1 MFKFDF
7 NDKKYKN
14 IHFIGIGGISMSGIA
29 KLLLKKGYNIMNN
42 TKTAHK
48 LDKAS
53 KVYFDGLNNNPTNSI
68 SDKKLNKMKK
78 SVADTVSFLTGNDT
92 TSDISSE
99 NLQKNIKQLKKL
111 KALVKGDLISAKEIY
126 AANEDK
132 LSTEIPL
139 SDLNDNLVVSEE
151 DIKQLKKLNKAIKN
165 TINILKNIEKEN
177 TKKDN
182 NNPSV
187 DDETKENLTYLV

>member
-1 MFKFDF
+1 MK
-7 NDKKYKN
+7 
-14 IHFIGIGGISMSGIA
+14 
-29 KLLLKKGYNIMNN
+29 N

-53 KVYFDGLNNNPTNSI
+53 KIYFDGLNNNTVNSI
-68 SDKKLNKMKK
+68 SDKKLNKIKK
-78 SVADTVSFLTGNDT
+78 SVADTVNFLTVNDT
-92 TSDISSE
+92 PSEISSE
-99 NLQKNIKQLKKL
+99 NLQKDIKQLKKL
-111 KALVKGDLISAKEIY
+111 KTLVKADLKSAKERY

-165 TINILKNIEKEN
+165 AINIIENAEKEIAEKKNINQPVNDESKE
-177 TKKDN
+177 D
-182 NNPSV
+182 
-187 DDETKENLTYLV
+187 LMYLV

>member
-1 MFKFDF
+1 MK
-7 NDKKYKN
+7 
-14 IHFIGIGGISMSGIA
+14 
-29 KLLLKKGYNIMNN
+29 N

-48 LDKAS
+48 LDKES
-53 KVYFDGLNNNPTNSI
+53 KIYFDGLNNNLVDSL

>member
-1 MFKFDF
+1 MK
-7 NDKKYKN
+7 
-14 IHFIGIGGISMSGIA
+14 
-29 KLLLKKGYNIMNN
+29 N

-53 KVYFDGLNNNPTNSI
+53 KIYFDGLNNNLVNSI

-78 SVADTVSFLTGNDT
+78 SVADTVSFLTVNDT

-111 KALVKGDLISAKEIY
+111 KALVKADLKSAKEIF

-165 TINILKNIEKEN
+165 TINILKNIENEN

-182 NNPSV
+182 INPSV

>member
-1 MFKFDF
+1 MK
-7 NDKKYKN
+7 
-14 IHFIGIGGISMSGIA
+14 
-29 KLLLKKGYNIMNN
+29 N

-53 KVYFDGLNNNPTNSI
+53 KIYFEGLNNNTVNSI
-68 SDKKLNKMKK
+68 SDKKLNKIKK
-78 SVADTVSFLTGNDT
+78 SVADTVNFLTVNDT

-111 KALVKGDLISAKEIY
+111 KTLVKADLKSAKERY
-126 AANEDK
+126 AANEDR

-165 TINILKNIEKEN
+165 AINIMENAEKEIAE
-177 TKKDN
+177 KKN

>member
-1 MFKFDF
+1 MK
-7 NDKKYKN
+7 
-14 IHFIGIGGISMSGIA
+14 
-29 KLLLKKGYNIMNN
+29 N

-53 KVYFDGLNNNPTNSI
+53 KIYFDGLNNNLVDSI

-78 SVADTVSFLTGNDT
+78 SVADTISFLTVNDT

-111 KALVKGDLISAKEIY
+111 KTLVKADLKSAKERY
-126 AANEDK
+126 AANEDR

-165 TINILKNIEKEN
+165 AINIMENAEKEIAE
-177 TKKDN
+177 KKN

-187 DDETKENLTYLV
+187 NDETKENLTYLV

>member
-1 MFKFDF
+1 MK
-7 NDKKYKN
+7 
-14 IHFIGIGGISMSGIA
+14 
-29 KLLLKKGYNIMNN
+29 N

-53 KVYFDGLNNNPTNSI
+53 KIYFEGLNNNTVNSI
-68 SDKKLNKMKK
+68 SDKKLNKIKK
-78 SVADTVSFLTGNDT
+78 SVADTVNFLTVNDT

-111 KALVKGDLISAKEIY
+111 KTLVKGDLKSAKERY
-126 AANEDK
+126 AANEDR

-165 TINILKNIEKEN
+165 AINIMENVEKEIAE
-177 TKKDN
+177 KKN

>member
-1 MFKFDF
+1 MK
-7 NDKKYKN
+7 
-14 IHFIGIGGISMSGIA
+14 
-29 KLLLKKGYNIMNN
+29 N

-53 KVYFDGLNNNPTNSI
+53 KIYFEGLNNNTVNSI
-68 SDKKLNKMKK
+68 SDKKLNKIKK
-78 SVADTVSFLTGNDT
+78 SVADTVNFLTVNDT

-111 KALVKGDLISAKEIY
+111 KTLVKADLKSAKERY
-126 AANEDK
+126 AANEDR

>member
-1 MFKFDF
+1 
-7 NDKKYKN
+7 
-14 IHFIGIGGISMSGIA
+14 
-29 KLLLKKGYNIMNN
+29 MNN

-78 SVADTVSFLTGNDT
+78 SVADTVSFLTVNDT

-111 KALVKGDLISAKEIY
+111 KTLVKADLKSAKEIF

-139 SDLNDNLVVSEE
+139 SDLNDNLVVNEE
-151 DIKQLKKLNKAIKN
+151 DIKQLKKLNKVLKN
-165 TINILKNIEKEN
+165 TINILKNIDKEIAE
-177 TKKDN
+177 KDN

-187 DDETKENLTYLV
+187 DDEAKENLTYLV

>member
-1 MFKFDF
+1 MK
-7 NDKKYKN
+7 
-14 IHFIGIGGISMSGIA
+14 
-29 KLLLKKGYNIMNN
+29 N

-53 KVYFDGLNNNPTNSI
+53 KIYFDGLNNNLVDSI

-78 SVADTVSFLTGNDT
+78 SVADTVSFLTVNDT

-111 KALVKGDLISAKEIY
+111 KTLVKADLKSVKERY
-126 AANEDK
+126 AANEDR

-165 TINILKNIEKEN
+165 AINIMENAEKEIAE
-177 TKKDN
+177 KKN

-187 DDETKENLTYLV
+187 NDETKENLTYLV

>member
-1 MFKFDF
+1 
-7 NDKKYKN
+7 
-14 IHFIGIGGISMSGIA
+14 
-29 KLLLKKGYNIMNN
+29 MNN

-78 SVADTVSFLTGNDT
+78 SVADTVSFLTVNDT

-111 KALVKGDLISAKEIY
+111 KALVKADLKSAKEIF

-165 TINILKNIEKEN
+165 TINILKNIENEN

-182 NNPSV
+182 INPSV

>member
-1 MFKFDF
+1 M
-7 NDKKYKN
+7 
-14 IHFIGIGGISMSGIA
+14 
-29 KLLLKKGYNIMNN
+29 KGYNIMNN

-78 SVADTVSFLTGNDT
+78 SVADTVSFLTVNDT

-111 KALVKGDLISAKEIY
+111 KALVKADLKSAKEKY

-187 DDETKENLTYLV
+187 DDETKENLTYLI

>member
-1 MFKFDF
+1 
-7 NDKKYKN
+7 
-14 IHFIGIGGISMSGIA
+14 
-29 KLLLKKGYNIMNN
+29 MNN

>member
-1 MFKFDF
+1 MK
-7 NDKKYKN
+7 
-14 IHFIGIGGISMSGIA
+14 
-29 KLLLKKGYNIMNN
+29 N

-53 KVYFDGLNNNPTNSI
+53 KIYFDGLNNNLVDSI

-78 SVADTVSFLTGNDT
+78 SVADTVSFLTVNDT

-111 KALVKGDLISAKEIY
+111 KTLVKGDLISAKEIY

-165 TINILKNIEKEN
+165 AINIMKNAEKEIAE
-177 TKKDN
+177 KKN

-187 DDETKENLTYLV
+187 NDETKENLTYLV

>member
-1 MFKFDF
+1 
-7 NDKKYKN
+7 
-14 IHFIGIGGISMSGIA
+14 
-29 KLLLKKGYNIMNN
+29 MNN

-68 SDKKLNKMKK
+68 SDKKLNKIKK
-78 SVADTVSFLTGNDT
+78 SVADTVNFLTVNDT

-111 KALVKGDLISAKEIY
+111 KTLVKADLKSAKERY
-126 AANEDK
+126 AANEDR

-187 DDETKENLTYLV
+187 DDETNENLTYLV

>member
-1 MFKFDF
+1 MK
-7 NDKKYKN
+7 
-14 IHFIGIGGISMSGIA
+14 
-29 KLLLKKGYNIMNN
+29 N

-53 KVYFDGLNNNPTNSI
+53 KIYFDGLNNNLVDSI

-78 SVADTVSFLTGNDT
+78 SVADTVSFLTVNDT

-111 KALVKGDLISAKEIY
+111 KTLVKGDLISAKEIY

-165 TINILKNIEKEN
+165 AINIMENAEKEIAENKNINQPVNNESKE
-177 TKKDN
+177 D
-182 NNPSV
+182 
-187 DDETKENLTYLV
+187 LTYLV

>member
-1 MFKFDF
+1 
-7 NDKKYKN
+7 
-14 IHFIGIGGISMSGIA
+14 
-29 KLLLKKGYNIMNN
+29 MNN

-68 SDKKLNKMKK
+68 SDKKLNKIKK
-78 SVADTVSFLTGNDT
+78 SVADTVSFLTVNDT

-111 KALVKGDLISAKEIY
+111 KTLVKGDLKSAKEIF

-151 DIKQLKKLNKAIKN
+151 DIKQLKKLNKVLKN

-182 NNPSV
+182 VNPSV

>member
-1 MFKFDF
+1 MK
-7 NDKKYKN
+7 
-14 IHFIGIGGISMSGIA
+14 
-29 KLLLKKGYNIMNN
+29 N
-42 TKTAHK
+42 TKAAHK

-53 KVYFDGLNNNPTNSI
+53 KIYFDGLNNNLVDSI

-151 DIKQLKKLNKAIKN
+151 DIKQLKNLNKAIKN

>member
-1 MFKFDF
+1 MK
-7 NDKKYKN
+7 
-14 IHFIGIGGISMSGIA
+14 
-29 KLLLKKGYNIMNN
+29 N

-53 KVYFDGLNNNPTNSI
+53 KIYFEGLNNNTVNSI
-68 SDKKLNKMKK
+68 SDKKLNKIKK
-78 SVADTVSFLTGNDT
+78 SVADTVNFLTVNDT
-92 TSDISSE
+92 PSEISSE
-99 NLQKNIKQLKKL
+99 NLQKDIKQLKKL
-111 KALVKGDLISAKEIY
+111 KTLVKADLKSAKERY

-165 TINILKNIEKEN
+165 AINIIENAEKEIAEKKNINQPVNDESKE
-177 TKKDN
+177 D
-182 NNPSV
+182 
-187 DDETKENLTYLV
+187 LMYLV

>member
-1 MFKFDF
+1 
-7 NDKKYKN
+7 
-14 IHFIGIGGISMSGIA
+14 
-29 KLLLKKGYNIMNN
+29 MNN

-78 SVADTVSFLTGNDT
+78 SVADTVGFLTVNDT

-111 KALVKGDLISAKEIY
+111 KALVKADLKSAKEKY

-187 DDETKENLTYLV
+187 DDETKENLTYLI

>member
-1 MFKFDF
+1 MK
-7 NDKKYKN
+7 
-14 IHFIGIGGISMSGIA
+14 
-29 KLLLKKGYNIMNN
+29 N

-53 KVYFDGLNNNPTNSI
+53 KIYFDGLNNNLVDSL

-187 DDETKENLTYLV
+187 DDETKENLTYLI

>member
-1 MFKFDF
+1 MK
-7 NDKKYKN
+7 
-14 IHFIGIGGISMSGIA
+14 
-29 KLLLKKGYNIMNN
+29 N

-53 KVYFDGLNNNPTNSI
+53 KIYFDRLNNNTVNSI
-68 SDKKLNKMKK
+68 SDKKLNKIKK
-78 SVADTVSFLTGNDT
+78 SVADTVNFLTVDDT

-99 NLQKNIKQLKKL
+99 NLQKDIKQLKKL
-111 KALVKGDLISAKEIY
+111 KTLVKADLKSAKERY

-177 TKKDN
+177 SKKDN

>member
-1 MFKFDF
+1 
-7 NDKKYKN
+7 
-14 IHFIGIGGISMSGIA
+14 
-29 KLLLKKGYNIMNN
+29 MNN

-78 SVADTVSFLTGNDT
+78 SVADTVSFLTVNDT

-111 KALVKGDLISAKEIY
+111 KALVKADLKSAKEKY

-151 DIKQLKKLNKAIKN
+151 DIKQLKKLNKAVKN

-187 DDETKENLTYLV
+187 DDETKENLTYLI

>member
-1 MFKFDF
+1 MK
-7 NDKKYKN
+7 
-14 IHFIGIGGISMSGIA
+14 
-29 KLLLKKGYNIMNN
+29 N

-53 KVYFDGLNNNPTNSI
+53 KIYFDGLNNNLVDSL

>member
-1 MFKFDF
+1 MK
-7 NDKKYKN
+7 
-14 IHFIGIGGISMSGIA
+14 
-29 KLLLKKGYNIMNN
+29 N
-42 TKTAHK
+42 TKAAHK

-53 KVYFDGLNNNPTNSI
+53 KIYFDGLNNNLVDSI

-111 KALVKGDLISAKEIY
+111 KTLVKGDLKSAKEIY

-151 DIKQLKKLNKAIKN
+151 VIKQLKKLNKAIKN
-165 TINILKNIEKEN
+165 AINIMENAEKEIAE
-177 TKKDN
+177 KKN

>member
-1 MFKFDF
+1 MK
-7 NDKKYKN
+7 
-14 IHFIGIGGISMSGIA
+14 
-29 KLLLKKGYNIMNN
+29 N

-53 KVYFDGLNNNPTNSI
+53 KIYFEGLNNNTVNSI
-68 SDKKLNKMKK
+68 SDKKLNKIKK
-78 SVADTVSFLTGNDT
+78 SVADTVNFLTVNDT

-111 KALVKGDLISAKEIY
+111 KTLVKADLKSAKERY
-126 AANEDK
+126 AANEDR

-165 TINILKNIEKEN
+165 AINIMENVEKEIAE
-177 TKKDN
+177 KKN

>member
-1 MFKFDF
+1 
-7 NDKKYKN
+7 
-14 IHFIGIGGISMSGIA
+14 
-29 KLLLKKGYNIMNN
+29 MNN

-68 SDKKLNKMKK
+68 SDKKLNNMKK
-78 SVADTVSFLTGNDT
+78 SVADTVSFLTVNDT

-111 KALVKGDLISAKEIY
+111 KALVKADLKSAKEIF

-165 TINILKNIEKEN
+165 TINILKNIENEN

-182 NNPSV
+182 INPSV

>member
-1 MFKFDF
+1 MK
-7 NDKKYKN
+7 
-14 IHFIGIGGISMSGIA
+14 
-29 KLLLKKGYNIMNN
+29 N
-42 TKTAHK
+42 TKAAHK

-53 KVYFDGLNNNPTNSI
+53 KIYFDGLNNNLVDSI
-68 SDKKLNKMKK
+68 SDEKLNKMKK

-92 TSDISSE
+92 TSDISSG

-111 KALVKGDLISAKEIY
+111 KTLVKGDLKSAKEIY

-165 TINILKNIEKEN
+165 AINIMENAEK
-177 TKKDN
+177 KN

>member
-1 MFKFDF
+1 MK
-7 NDKKYKN
+7 
-14 IHFIGIGGISMSGIA
+14 
-29 KLLLKKGYNIMNN
+29 N

-53 KVYFDGLNNNPTNSI
+53 KIYFDGLNNNLVDSI

-78 SVADTVSFLTGNDT
+78 SVADTVSFLTVNDT

-111 KALVKGDLISAKEIY
+111 KTLVKGDLISAKERY
-126 AANEDK
+126 AANEDR

-165 TINILKNIEKEN
+165 AINIMENAEKEIAE
-177 TKKDN
+177 KKN

>member
-1 MFKFDF
+1 MK
-7 NDKKYKN
+7 
-14 IHFIGIGGISMSGIA
+14 
-29 KLLLKKGYNIMNN
+29 N
-42 TKTAHK
+42 TKAAHK

-53 KVYFDGLNNNPTNSI
+53 KIYFDGLNNNLVDSI

-187 DDETKENLTYLV
+187 DDETKEI

>member
-1 MFKFDF
+1 
-7 NDKKYKN
+7 
-14 IHFIGIGGISMSGIA
+14 
-29 KLLLKKGYNIMNN
+29 MNN

-78 SVADTVSFLTGNDT
+78 SVADIVSFLTVNDT

-111 KALVKGDLISAKEIY
+111 KALVKADLKSAKEKY

-187 DDETKENLTYLV
+187 DDETKENLTYLI

>member
-1 MFKFDF
+1 MK
-7 NDKKYKN
+7 
-14 IHFIGIGGISMSGIA
+14 
-29 KLLLKKGYNIMNN
+29 N

-53 KVYFDGLNNNPTNSI
+53 KIYFDGLNNNLVDSL

-165 TINILKNIEKEN
+165 AINIMENAEK
-177 TKKDN
+177 KN

>member
-1 MFKFDF
+1 
-7 NDKKYKN
+7 
-14 IHFIGIGGISMSGIA
+14 
-29 KLLLKKGYNIMNN
+29 MNN
-42 TKTAHK
+42 KKIAHK

-53 KVYFDGLNNNPTNSI
+53 KIYFDGLNNNTVNSI
-68 SDKKLNKMKK
+68 SDKKLNKIKK
-78 SVADTVSFLTGNDT
+78 SVADTVNFLTVDDT

-99 NLQKNIKQLKKL
+99 NLQKDIKQLKKL
-111 KALVKGDLISAKEIY
+111 KTLVKADLKSAKERY
-126 AANEDK
+126 AK

-177 TKKDN
+177 SKKDN

>member
-1 MFKFDF
+1 
-7 NDKKYKN
+7 
-14 IHFIGIGGISMSGIA
+14 
-29 KLLLKKGYNIMNN
+29 MNN

-139 SDLNDNLVVSEE
+139 SDLNDNLVISEE

>member
-1 MFKFDF
+1 MK
-7 NDKKYKN
+7 
-14 IHFIGIGGISMSGIA
+14 
-29 KLLLKKGYNIMNN
+29 N
-42 TKTAHK
+42 TKAAHK

-53 KVYFDGLNNNPTNSI
+53 KIYFDGLNNNLVDSI

-78 SVADTVSFLTGNDT
+78 SVADTVSFLTVNDT

-111 KALVKGDLISAKEIY
+111 KTLVKGDLKSAKEIY

-139 SDLNDNLVVSEE
+139 SDLNDNLIVSEE

-165 TINILKNIEKEN
+165 AINIMENAEKEIAEKKNINQPVNDK
-177 TKKDN
+177 
-182 NNPSV
+182 
-187 DDETKENLTYLV
+187 TKENLMYLV

>member
-1 MFKFDF
+1 MK
-7 NDKKYKN
+7 
-14 IHFIGIGGISMSGIA
+14 
-29 KLLLKKGYNIMNN
+29 N

-53 KVYFDGLNNNPTNSI
+53 KIYFDGLNNNLVDSI
-68 SDKKLNKMKK
+68 SDKKLNNMKK
-78 SVADTVSFLTGNDT
+78 SVADTVSFLTVNDT

-111 KALVKGDLISAKEIY
+111 KTLVKGDLISAKEIY

-165 TINILKNIEKEN
+165 AINIMENAEKEIAEKKNINQPVNNESKE
-177 TKKDN
+177 D
-182 NNPSV
+182 
-187 DDETKENLTYLV
+187 LTYLV

>member
-1 MFKFDF
+1 
-7 NDKKYKN
+7 
-14 IHFIGIGGISMSGIA
+14 
-29 KLLLKKGYNIMNN
+29 MNN

-187 DDETKENLTYLV
+187 DDETKEI

>member
-1 MFKFDF
+1 
-7 NDKKYKN
+7 
-14 IHFIGIGGISMSGIA
+14 
-29 KLLLKKGYNIMNN
+29 MNN

-78 SVADTVSFLTGNDT
+78 SVADTVSFLTVNDT

-111 KALVKGDLISAKEIY
+111 KALVKADLKSAKEKY

>member
-1 MFKFDF
+1 MK
-7 NDKKYKN
+7 
-14 IHFIGIGGISMSGIA
+14 
-29 KLLLKKGYNIMNN
+29 N

-53 KVYFDGLNNNPTNSI
+53 KIYFDGLNNNLVDSL

-111 KALVKGDLISAKEIY
+111 KTLVKGDLISAKEIY